1 MRGACGYEDVVQ
13 EGYGLETAALSEAL
27 FNKGQ
32 GCGSCYEIKCVDDP
46 KWCKPGQLTLMVT
59 GTNNCP
65 PNWNQASDN
74 GGWCNPPREHFDIA
88 KPAFAK
94 IAEYKAGI
102 VPIMYRRVPC
112 MKKGGIKFTI
122 TGNPYF
128 NQVLVWNV
136 GGAGEVT
143 SLQVKGNKNLKWTAM
158 KRLWGQKW
166 ETDAKMVGESL
177 TFRVRGS
184 DGRYSTSWH
193 VAPNNWQFGQTF
205 EGKNFKFKP
214 SPWKRAHATFYEGGS
229 GTFGGAC
236 GYHDV
241 VKEGYGL
248 ETVALS
254 DALFNKGQ
262 SCGSCFEIKCV
273 DSPQWCKPG
282 QPVLAVTATNHC
294 PPNWNQPSDNGGWC
308 NPPREHFDIAKPV
321 FLNIVAQHKAGI
333 VPVEYRR
340 VPCKKKG
347 GIRFTI
353 TGNPY
358 FNEVLV
364 WNAAGSG
371 DVTSVEVKGGKLQWT
386 PLERMWG
393 QRWVTGAKL
402 SGEALT
408 FRVGESDGR
417 TITSVNVAPRIGSLA
432 RPTKARTL
440 PSLEKKHVMS
450 SNAFDGCQ

>member
-1 MRGACGYEDVVQ
+1 MAMPMSSLSANAMTMKTLPFQALLGSLLFFLLLLPDHVHVF
-13 EGYGLETAALSEAL
+13 AANRVLLGDEEAH
-27 FNKGQ
+27 
-32 GCGSCYEIKCVDDP
+32 D
-46 KWCKPGQLTLMVT
+46 
-59 GTNNCP
+59 
-65 PNWNQASDN
+65 
-74 GGWCNPPREHFDIA
+74 
-88 KPAFAK
+88 
-94 IAEYKAGI
+94 KAG
-102 VPIMYRRVPC
+102 PR
-112 MKKGGIKFTI
+112 
-122 TGNPYF
+122 
-128 NQVLVWNV
+128 
-136 GGAGEVT
+136 
-143 SLQVKGNKNLKWTAM
+143 
-158 KRLWGQKW
+158 
-166 ETDAKMVGESL
+166 
-177 TFRVRGS
+177 
-184 DGRYSTSWH
+184 
-193 VAPNNWQFGQTF
+193 
-205 EGKNFKFKP
+205 FKP

-282 QPVLAVTATNHC
+282 QPVLSVTATNHC

-321 FLNIVAQHKAGI
+321 FLNIVSQHKAGI

-364 WNAAGSG
+364 WNVAGSG
-371 DVTSVEVKGGKLQWT
+371 DVTSVEVKGEKLQWT

-402 SGEALT
+402 SGDALT

-417 TITSVNVAPRIGSLA
+417 IITSVNVAPKNWQFGQ
-432 RPTKARTL
+432 TYEGK
-440 PSLEKKHVMS
+440 
-450 SNAFDGCQ
+450 NFY